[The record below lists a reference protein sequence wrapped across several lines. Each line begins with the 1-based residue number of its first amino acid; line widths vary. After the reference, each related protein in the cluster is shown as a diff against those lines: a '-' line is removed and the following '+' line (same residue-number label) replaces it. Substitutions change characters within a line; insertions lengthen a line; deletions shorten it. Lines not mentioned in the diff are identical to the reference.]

1 MNSRGLCPLRCRIT
15 YKQKRKI
22 FSTGIFINPEI
33 WDNSA
38 QKAKPPN
45 KKNNIINSQLS
56 LISQKINEAFL
67 MLQILPNAFDVDDI
81 YRKFKGEDSKEEI
94 TLLGAY
100 DLHNGK
106 TKKLIGVDFNEL
118 SWSRYVESR
127 RKLAEFIKYNYN
139 RSDIKLKQLDL
150 KFIKDLEYYWKTE
163 KKLKQATIYRSM
175 QRLKKI
181 IQFSIAENYL
191 QKDPF
196 NLYKNKKHKTKIV
209 YLSSQ
214 ELKLLE
220 NHNFSQ
226 ERLQKVKDLFVFCC
240 YTGLAYTEMSNL
252 STNHLIKEFDGNTWI
267 KMTRQ
272 KTNELIS
279 VPLLEQAKVILD
291 KYKTE
296 EAILPKISN
305 QRFNSYMKEIAEVL
319 GINKKLTHHIARK
332 TFATT
337 VLLYNDVPMEI
348 VSKLLGHS
356 KMSVTQD
363 SYGEVVQKN
372 VSIQIQKLK
381 SKLK

>member
-1 MNSRGLCPLRCRIT
+1 MCAFFGYTFGYQLFSLGINLKSNLNIMNKHKIRVLFVIALNRIKKNNQAPIYCRIT
-15 YKQKRKI
+15 YNKKRKE
-22 FSTGIFINPEI
+22 FSTGVFINPEDWNNTQQI
-33 WDNSA
+33 
-38 QKAKPPN
+38 AKPPN
-45 KKNNIINSQLS
+45 KYKNLNTQLS

-100 DLHNGK
+100 DLHNEK

-191 QKDPF
+191 QRDPF

-252 STNHLIKEFDGNTWI
+252 STNHLVKEFD
-267 KMTRQ
+267 
-272 KTNELIS
+272 
-279 VPLLEQAKVILD
+279 
-291 KYKTE
+291 
-296 EAILPKISN
+296 
-305 QRFNSYMKEIAEVL
+305 FNV
-319 GINKKLTHHIARK
+319 
-332 TFATT
+332 
-337 VLLYNDVPMEI
+337 
-348 VSKLLGHS
+348 
-356 KMSVTQD
+356 
-363 SYGEVVQKN
+363 
-372 VSIQIQKLK
+372 
-381 SKLK
+381 